1 MLARNRISACL
12 VASDSLGS
20 NSPNTFSWVSS
31 VCRMFTFHSYSPAQ
45 KNVLPPSTCS
55 MSSVFTSCARSTSY
69 SDSPKS
75 SPTGPTTRTSLKND
89 AASEKCTAEPPSM
102 RSRSPK
108 GVLTASK
115 AIDPTT
121 TTLMRP
127 RRLADK
133 RPLTAVYIVLGVLA
147 PLALWSVVVSNALVR
162 SRNKVDEAWSGID
175 VQLKRRHDVVPNLV
189 EALKGYASHER
200 ETLQDVTVARFMERC
215 DLRAASGQEELL

>member
-1 MLARNRISACL
+1 
-12 VASDSLGS
+12 
-20 NSPNTFSWVSS
+20 
-31 VCRMFTFHSYSPAQ
+31 
-45 KNVLPPSTCS
+45 
-55 MSSVFTSCARSTSY
+55 
-69 SDSPKS
+69 
-75 SPTGPTTRTSLKND
+75 
-89 AASEKCTAEPPSM
+89 
-102 RSRSPK
+102 
-108 GVLTASK
+108 
-115 AIDPTT
+115 
-121 TTLMRP
+121 MRP

-215 DLRAASGQEELL
+215 DLRAASGQEELLMRRLFARPW